1 MKISRLALHGMIVI
15 GGMCCA
21 LGNESCKRDSPAGAT
36 RTPDDDVRCE
46 GTPTPQ
52 AYAFGDQAAAERAG
66 CRVVRAYVRTTPESG
81 PPVDDERWVFCCP
94 KR

>member
-1 MKISRLALHGMIVI
+1 MTAVGI
-15 GGMCCA
+15 GFLCILPACT
-21 LGNESCKRDSPAGAT
+21 RDAPAGAT
-36 RTPDDDVRCE
+36 RTPDDDGRCE
-46 GTPTPQ
+46 GSSQ

-66 CRVVRAYVRTTPESG
+66 CKVVRVYAQKTRESG

>member
-1 MKISRLALHGMIVI
+1 VKKREVVI
-15 GGMCCA
+15 AVGVLCA
-21 LGNESCKRDSPAGAT
+21 LASACTRDSPAGAT

-46 GTPTPQ
+46 GTSTPQ

-66 CRVVRAYVRTTPESG
+66 CRVVRVYAQKMRESG